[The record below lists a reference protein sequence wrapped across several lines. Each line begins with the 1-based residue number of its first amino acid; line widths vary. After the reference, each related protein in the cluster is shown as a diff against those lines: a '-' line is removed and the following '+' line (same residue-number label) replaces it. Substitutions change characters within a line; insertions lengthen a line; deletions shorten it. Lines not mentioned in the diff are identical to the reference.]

1 MSVISINTLE
11 EFEKAI
17 QDEQSFIKVSTTT
30 CAPCKMMSPLFEKV
44 SDESEEGSFYSVEV
58 DTVTPELAKYAQDV
72 LNISTVPGINN
83 VNNGNPENVAIT
95 NPDVAFNDTVPANT
109 ENYQVDYPVELIFN
123 DNIPLK

>member
-17 QDEQSFIKVSTTT
+17 QDEQAFIKVSTTT

-44 SDESEEGSFYSVEV
+44 SDESEEV

-72 LNISTVPGINN
+72 LNISTVPVFFKYASGTQDKR
-83 VNNGNPENVAIT
+83 VSG
-95 NPDVAFNDTVPANT
+95 AFPKTQLVSKLDIK
-109 ENYQVDYPVELIFN
+109 L
-123 DNIPLK
+123 L